1 MKRDRGKR
9 DRAGEALALRRERVE
24 RKTRGVVDA

>member
-9 DRAGEALALRRERVE
+9 DKAREALALRRERVE
-24 RKTRGVVDA
+24 RKTKGIVDA